1 MSVSLLD
8 RSSRAMA
15 AGALTIFVSVVAPPA
30 FAANQRELAEPMPVS
45 GGFVDE
51 HLSPLV
57 SSSAHLLRVR
67 TRAARRLIQTGDVAA
82 ALKEVNAAQDSA
94 GAIRSLM
101 PFVVAVEQ
109 LEEAKGTL
117 LAGDL
122 PRFRRDLMRI
132 YARVDEMSLFAPD
145 VAARAKRRL
154 MEAESDVDMWK
165 IVEAGRLLD
174 ETRNDI
180 SGSAVFIP
188 AVSVYTE
195 LAAAQSALSAKVPD
209 IASAENAVRNADEL
223 LSLVVTSA
231 PARQSG

>member
-1 MSVSLLD
+1 
-8 RSSRAMA
+8 MA
-15 AGALTIFVSVVAPPA
+15 AGALTILVSVVAPPA
-30 FAANQRELAEPMPVS
+30 LAANQREPAESMPVS

-57 SSSAHLLRVR
+57 SSSAHLLKER
-67 TRAARRLIQTGDVAA
+67 TRSARRLIETGDVAA

-94 GAIRSLM
+94 GAIRGLM

-154 MEAESDVDMWK
+154 MEAERDVDMWK
-165 IVEAGRLLD
+165 IVEAGSLLD

-180 SGSAVFIP
+180 SGSAVYIP

-195 LAAAQSALSAKVPD
+195 LAAAQSALSAQVPD

-231 PARQSG
+231 PARQPG